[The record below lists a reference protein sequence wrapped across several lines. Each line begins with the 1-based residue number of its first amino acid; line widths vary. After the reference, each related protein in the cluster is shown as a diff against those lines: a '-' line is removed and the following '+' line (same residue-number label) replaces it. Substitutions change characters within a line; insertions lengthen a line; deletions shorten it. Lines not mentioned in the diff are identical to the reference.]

1 MSDEDKLVIFSC
13 EDLVLMSGVYP
24 KTIIREICE
33 EENWKLNDTLEFEG
47 FVYVLV
53 S

>member
-1 MSDEDKLVIFSC
+1 MDDTLIIFSC
-13 EDLVLMSGVYP
+13 DGLTMFSGIYP